1 MESKGLELKHHS
13 SLLNY
18 ADHTFRDSQV
28 GGWREGGKEEESQV
42 CFLRP
47 WESSGLAFAQWQL
60 QHSHLPDSSST
71 PT

>member
-1 MESKGLELKHHS
+1 MESKELELTHHS

-18 ADHTFRDSQV
+18 AYHTFRDSQV

-42 CFLRP
+42 WLLRA
-47 WESSGLAFAQWQL
+47 WESSGLVFTQWQL
-60 QHSHLPDSSST
+60 QHSHLSDSSST